1 MFINRCYENENT
13 GGAMNNTNTMKPM
26 DEMPMMGCQGCTCPP
41 VMECPQERVCHR
53 QMCYEVPHIIP
64 INTRII
70 NHHIYRH
77 TYQPMYTCTMED
89 EVCNVYDQCSGG
101 F

>member
-1 MFINRCYENENT
+1 MFFNRCFDYDTNM
-13 GGAMNNTNTMKPM
+13 MNGNNVTCGTNM
-26 DEMPMMGCQGCTCPP
+26 CPP

-53 QMCYEVPHIIP
+53 QMSYEVPHIIP
-64 INTRII
+64 VNTKII
-70 NHHIYRH
+70 NHHVYKH

-89 EVCNVYDQCSGG
+89 EVSNVYDNKCG

>member
-1 MFINRCYENENT
+1 MFFNRCYDKEYSNMDGNMNVST
-13 GGAMNNTNTMKPM
+13 G
-26 DEMPMMGCQGCTCPP
+26 CGCTCEP

-53 QMCYEVPHIIP
+53 ELCYEVPHIIP
-64 INTRII
+64 VNTRIV
-70 NHHIYRH
+70 NHHVYRH

-89 EVCNVYDQCSGG
+89 TVSNIYDNKCG

>member
-1 MFINRCYENENT
+1 MYGMCGNNCCPVNE
-13 GGAMNNTNTMKPM
+13 
-26 DEMPMMGCQGCTCPP
+26 CPC
-41 VMECPQERVCHR
+41 VMECPQERVCHV
-53 QMCYEVPHIIP
+53 QTLHNVPHIVP
-64 INTRII
+64 INTRVV

-89 EVCNVYDQCSGG
+89 TVSNVCAGNPSM

>member
-1 MFINRCYENENT
+1 MFFNRCYDKEYSNMDGN
-13 GGAMNNTNTMKPM
+13 MNIGMSNV
-26 DEMPMMGCQGCTCPP
+26 GCGCTCEP

-53 QMCYEVPHIIP
+53 ELCYEVPHIIP
-64 INTRII
+64 VNTRIV
-70 NHHIYRH
+70 NHHVYRH

-89 EVCNVYDQCSGG
+89 EVSNVYDNNCG

>member
-1 MFINRCYENENT
+1 MLLNRCNEMENT
-13 GGAMNNTNTMKPM
+13 GIS
-26 DEMPMMGCQGCTCPP
+26 MGMGGCCNSGCTCSP

-53 QMCYEVPHIIP
+53 EMNYEVPHIIP
-64 INTRII
+64 VNTRII
-70 NHHIYRH
+70 NHHVYRH

-89 EVCNVYDQCSGG
+89 TVSNVYDNRCG

>member
-1 MFINRCYENENT
+1 MLFNRCNETEHT
-13 GGAMNNTNTMKPM
+13 GMNMSM
-26 DEMPMMGCQGCTCPP
+26 SGCCSSGCTCPP

-53 QMCYEVPHIIP
+53 EMHYEVPHIIP
-64 INTRII
+64 VNTRIV
-70 NHHIYRH
+70 NHHVYRH

-89 EVCNVYDQCSGG
+89 TVSNVYDNKCG

>member
-1 MFINRCYENENT
+1 MFFNRCYDKEYSNMDGN
-13 GGAMNNTNTMKPM
+13 MNMGTNP
-26 DEMPMMGCQGCTCPP
+26 GGCTCEP

-53 QMCYEVPHIIP
+53 ELCYEVPHIIP
-64 INTRII
+64 VNTRIV
-70 NHHIYRH
+70 NHHVYRH

-89 EVCNVYDQCSGG
+89 TVSNVYDNKCG

>member
-1 MFINRCYENENT
+1 MFVNRCYDMGNT
-13 GGAMNNTNTMKPM
+13 AKEQAVSPEMMNMPSGA
-26 DEMPMMGCQGCTCPP
+26 GCTCEP
-41 VMECPQERVCHR
+41 VMDCPQERVCHR

-64 INTRII
+64 VNTRII
-70 NHHIYRH
+70 NHHVYRH

-89 EVCNVYDQCSGG
+89 EVCNVYDNHCG

>member
-1 MFINRCYENENT
+1 MFFNRCYDKEYSNMDGN
-13 GGAMNNTNTMKPM
+13 MN
-26 DEMPMMGCQGCTCPP
+26 MGMNSGGCTCEP

-53 QMCYEVPHIIP
+53 ELCYEVPHIIP
-64 INTRII
+64 VNTRIV
-70 NHHIYRH
+70 NHHVYRH

-89 EVCNVYDQCSGG
+89 TVSNVYDNKCG

>member
-1 MFINRCYENENT
+1 MFVNRCFDNSEMVNPNT
-13 GGAMNNTNTMKPM
+13 QGNAMGM
-26 DEMPMMGCQGCTCPP
+26 DMSMGCNGCTCPP

-70 NHHIYRH
+70 NHHVYRH

-89 EVCNVYDQCSGG
+89 EVSNVYDNNCNGMY
-101 F
+101 

>member
-1 MFINRCYENENT
+1 MFIDRCYEKEKCMNDMNT
-13 GGAMNNTNTMKPM
+13 VNS
-26 DEMPMMGCQGCTCPP
+26 CPC
-41 VMECPQERVCHR
+41 VMECPQERVCHI
-53 QMCYEVPHIIP
+53 ETIHNVPHVIP
-64 INTRII
+64 INTRVI

-89 EVCNVYDQCSGG
+89 EVSNVCDYNSCG

>member
-1 MFINRCYENENT
+1 MFFNRCYDKEYSN
-13 GGAMNNTNTMKPM
+13 M
-26 DEMPMMGCQGCTCPP
+26 DGNMSVPSNSCGCTCEP

-53 QMCYEVPHIIP
+53 ELCYEVPHIIP
-64 INTRII
+64 VNTRIV
-70 NHHIYRH
+70 NHHVYRH

-89 EVCNVYDQCSGG
+89 TVSNIYDNKCG

>member
-1 MFINRCYENENT
+1 MFFNRCYDKEYSNVEGN
-13 GGAMNNTNTMKPM
+13 MN
-26 DEMPMMGCQGCTCPP
+26 MGMNQSGCGCTCEP

-53 QMCYEVPHIIP
+53 ELCYEVPHIIP
-64 INTRII
+64 VNTRIV
-70 NHHIYRH
+70 NHHVYRH

-89 EVCNVYDQCSGG
+89 TVSNVYDNKCG

>member
-1 MFINRCYENENT
+1 MFLNRCYEGEMKENMPT
-13 GGAMNNTNTMKPM
+13 MGVMPQQGCMN
-26 DEMPMMGCQGCTCPP
+26 QGCTCPP
-41 VMECPQERVCHR
+41 VMECPCERVCHR
-53 QMCYEVPHIIP
+53 QICYDVPHIIP
-64 INTRII
+64 INTKIV

-89 EVCNVYDQCSGG
+89 EVSNVYDNGCG

>member
-1 MFINRCYENENT
+1 MFFNRCFDYD
-13 GGAMNNTNTMKPM
+13 NNMINNNN
-26 DEMPMMGCQGCTCPP
+26 GCETTVCNP

-64 INTRII
+64 VNTKII
-70 NHHIYRH
+70 NHHVYKH
-77 TYQPMYTCTMED
+77 TYQPMYTSTMED
-89 EVCNVYDQCSGG
+89 EISNIYDNKCG